1 MSNDLII
8 AFSINHNA
16 MDGGDHSIMN
26 LNELS
31 RTIMLDHSKNDSN
44 MSNDFCQY

>member
-1 MSNDLII
+1 MILII
-8 AFSINHNA
+8 IFSFNNNA

-44 MSNDFCQY
+44 MPSDLCQY